1 MKKFLISTLLT
12 FVLLVGC
19 VTHSSETVPAT
30 YSTEISFVSD
40 TYLQVYRQTVYI
52 ETESGRGSGVV
63 IAPNLILT
71 AGHMVDED
79 SRAEIY
85 LSTDRWVSAVTIKDD
100 DTVDL
105 ALLRTDEPLRIPY
118 IKISDEPAALGSSV
132 VVCGTPY
139 GMFTNSLS
147 KGILAGINRTWDKHE
162 GVMFYQTDAL
172 TIGGNSGGPWINS
185 MGELIAITSW
195 GYDYI
200 GNLSFGVPA
209 HYIREF
215 LDVRSSIK

>member
-1 MKKFLISTLLT
+1 MLVILFGAM
-12 FVLLVGC
+12 VGC
-19 VTHSSETVPAT
+19 ASHNTETVPAT

-40 TYLQVYRQTVYI
+40 TYLQVYSQTVYI
-52 ETESGRGSGVV
+52 ETESGKGSGVV

-85 LSTDRWVSAVTIKDD
+85 LSTGRWVSAVTVMDN

-105 ALLRTDEPLRIPY
+105 ALLRTDEPLRILG
-118 IKISDEPAALGSSV
+118 IKISETPTALGSSV

-139 GMFTNSLS
+139 GVFTNSLS
-147 KGILAGINRTWDKHE
+147 MGILSGINRPFDEIT
-162 GVMFYQTDAL
+162 GVMFYQTDAY
-172 TIGGNSGGPWINS
+172 IMGGHSGGPWINS
-185 MGELIAITSW
+185 KGELIAITSW
-195 GYDYI
+195 GWDE
-200 GNLSFGVPA
+200 NLNFGVPA

-215 LDVRSSIK
+215 LDVRGSVK